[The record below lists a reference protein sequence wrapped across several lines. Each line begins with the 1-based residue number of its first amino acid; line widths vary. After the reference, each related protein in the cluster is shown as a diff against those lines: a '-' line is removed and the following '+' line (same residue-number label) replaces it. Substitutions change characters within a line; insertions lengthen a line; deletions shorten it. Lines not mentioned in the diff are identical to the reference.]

1 MTREIFRVNVFI
13 GRFHIG
19 KMNEILP
26 DEFST
31 EVFQK
36 IPEWRTYIGSN
47 TIVLLLLY
55 FRKMN
60 NRGFSKNFPLNQRE
74 Y

>member
-1 MTREIFRVNVFI
+1 MMREIFRVNIFI

-19 KMNEILP
+19 EMNEILP
-26 DEFST
+26 DEFSKYSKK
-31 EVFQK
+31 FQNDGH
-36 IPEWRTYIGSN
+36 ISN